1 MTALKSLVVR
11 DTSHTTTG
19 RVNVGYVTVYY
30 NDMIDLQ
37 CTRGFIL
44 DLMIWGRIVSLKAC
58 DPSDFSLSGN
68 F

>member
-1 MTALKSLVVR
+1 MTALKSLVIR

-19 RVNVGYVTVYY
+19 RVNVTVYY

-58 DPSDFSLSGN
+58 DPSDFSLGGN